1 MVDPVERACQV
12 RVEDPYPLGPA
23 AQGGEQVLDRVVT
36 AATRPKPIR
45 SGLEPSLPFRL
56 QCLTNSCL
64 MAPVH
69 DHRDAERARLGLVT
83 GLRYVHPPDR
93 RRSPRASRGVHLH
106 RHLRPSLAGQRD
118 QPVNSRGPAALVA
131 LRHLPN
137 ADQRVRPASQCELL
151 QVPDLGQVPVPNR
164 LEDPAPQPP
173 YPLLA
178 ASPVHPFPGV
188 TVEHRARVLGSVH
201 RSVQLIPQLQHPR
214 PRSLQRPTCPR
225 QHP

>member
-1 MVDPVERACQV
+1 MITGMPSGRVLVLSLAFGMYTRRTGAGLHELRVACTCIATSARAWLV
-12 RVEDPYPLGPA
+12 NATSPSTPAVPRPL
-23 AQGGEQVLDRVVT
+23 LRCVT
-36 AATRPKPIR
+36 CRT
-45 SGLEPSLPFRL
+45 
-56 QCLTNSCL
+56 LTNVFDQLRSMSFCRSL
-64 MAPVH
+64 TL
-69 DHRDAERARLGLVT
+69 AR
-83 GLRYVHPPDR
+83 
-93 RRSPRASRGVHLH
+93 S
-106 RHLRPSLAGQRD
+106 
-118 QPVNSRGPAALVA
+118 
-131 LRHLPN
+131 
-137 ADQRVRPASQCELL
+137 
-151 QVPDLGQVPVPNR
+151 PVPNR